1 MGFFARL
8 GQESYDRQYSDRE
21 LVRRLAPYFRPHRRA
36 LMAVVALMFTASLM
50 ATTTTMLFGAMVDA
64 LAQQL
69 TWTRLALISTALLL
83 AGVLLWAAQWGRRRI
98 LARVLATVAYDL
110 TMDAFRA
117 VMRHDMAFFDQHA
130 SGRVASR
137 LINDTR
143 EIAQVSTLIA
153 DVLTQFLFAVILLIA
168 LLMVDWRYT
177 LLTLLF
183 AAIMVLAAHALRRW
197 ARKVTLAGLRA
208 LATVNA
214 TIKETIA
221 GIGVAKNFRQEHAI
235 YRAFDDANRSSY
247 RVNLVRGFV
256 LSAAFPILNLLI
268 GLASAGLLLAG
279 GWGVYQALLTPGQW
293 MLFLMAL
300 ERFWFPVVNLAAFWP
315 QVQAGLA
322 AAERVFS
329 LMDVEPRVRQ
339 EGHEP
344 VEALRGAIRFDRVTF
359 AYNDEAEPVFRDFS
373 LTIQPRQSVAL
384 VGHTGAGKTS
394 LVRLVARLYEFQ
406 KGRIYVDDYDL
417 RRVDLKSYRRF
428 LGYVPQ
434 RPFLFSGTVL
444 DNIRYARRDA
454 TEEEVLALAR
464 SIDNGRWM
472 QTLPDGLHTQVGE
485 RGSRLSMGQRQ
496 LVALLRV
503 LLQRPAIFLLDEAT
517 ASIDPFT
524 ERQIQEALG
533 HILKGSTSILI
544 AHRLF
549 TVVSAH
555 RILVLERGR
564 IIEEGDHAS
573 LMARGGHYARLFRKY
588 FYHQTLSYIEEVGRR
603 MEQGRAPGGD
613 LPVGGA

>member
-8 GQESYDRQYSDRE
+8 GQETYDRRYPDRE
-21 LVRRLAPYFRPHRRA
+21 LVRRLSPYFRPHRKA
-36 LMAVVALMFTASLM
+36 LAGVVALMFTASAM
-50 ATTTTMLFGAMVDA
+50 ATGTTLLFGALVDA
-64 LAQQL
+64 LARRM
-69 TWTRLALISTALLL
+69 TWGTLLLISGALLL
-83 AGVLLWAAQWGRRRI
+83 AGVFLWAAQWGRRRI
-98 LARVLATVAYDL
+98 LARVLAQVVYDL
-110 TMDAFRA
+110 GMDAFRA
-117 VMRHDMAFFDQHA
+117 VMRHDMAFFDKHA

-137 LINDTR
+137 LVNDTR
-143 EIAQVSTLIA
+143 EIAQVTTLIA
-153 DVLTQFLFAVILLIA
+153 DVLTQFLFALILILV
-168 LLMVDWRYT
+168 LFTVDWRYT
-177 LLTLLF
+177 LLTLAF
-183 AAIMVLAAHALRRW
+183 AVVLVLVAHGLRRL

-208 LATVNA
+208 MALVNA

-221 GIGVAKNFRQEHAI
+221 GIAVAKNFHKEADI
-235 YRAFDDANRSSY
+235 YKEFDEANRTSY
-247 RVNLVRGFV
+247 RVNLMRGFV
-256 LSAAFPILNLLI
+256 LSGAFPVLNLVI

-279 GWGVYQALLTPGQW
+279 GWGVFHGALSPGQW
-293 MLFLMAL
+293 MVFLQGL
-300 ERFWFPVVNLAAFWP
+300 ERFWFPIVNLAAFWP

-339 EGHEP
+339 LDDLP
-344 VEALRGAIRFDRVTF
+344 VEHLQGAIRFEHVTF
-359 AYNDEAEPVFRDFS
+359 AYDDGTTVFRDFS
-373 LTIQPRQSVAL
+373 LSIHPRESLAL

-394 LVRLVARLYEFQ
+394 LVRLIARLYEFQ
-406 KGRIYVDDYDL
+406 KGRILVDEYDL
-417 RRVDLKSYRRF
+417 RRVNLKSYRRH

-464 SIDNGRWM
+464 KIDRGRWM
-472 QTLPDGLHTQVGE
+472 ANLPDGLYTEVGE

-533 HILKGSTSILI
+533 HILKGSTSVMI

-549 TVVSAH
+549 TVVAAD
-555 RILVLERGR
+555 RIVVLEKGR
-564 IIEEGDHAS
+564 IVEEGDHAS

-588 FYHQTLSYIEEVGRR
+588 FYHQTLAYVEEVGKRI
-603 MEQGRAPGGD
+603 GGEGEAG
-613 LPVGGA
+613 LPTGGA

>member
-8 GQESYDRQYSDRE
+8 GQESYDRRYSDRE
-21 LVRRLAPYFRPHRRA
+21 LVRRLSPYFRPHRKA
-36 LMAVVALMFTASLM
+36 LALVVVLMFTASAM

-69 TWTRLALISTALLL
+69 NWTTLGLISGAMLL
-83 AGVLLWAAQWGRRRI
+83 AGVFLWAAQWGRRRI
-98 LARVLATVAYDL
+98 LARVLAQVVYDL
-110 TMDAFRA
+110 AMSAFRA
-117 VMRHDMAFFDQHA
+117 VMRHDMAFFDKHA

-153 DVLTQFLFAVILLIA
+153 DVMTQFLFAIILLIV
-168 LLMVDWRYT
+168 LLMVDWRFT

-183 AAIMVLAAHALRRW
+183 AAIMVVAAHALRQW

-221 GIGVAKNFRQEHAI
+221 GIGVAKNFRQEDAI
-235 YRAFDDANRSSY
+235 YQEFDEANRSSY
-247 RVNLVRGFV
+247 KVNLVRGFV

-279 GWGVYQALLTPGQW
+279 GWGVYRDLLTPGQW

-329 LMDVEPRVRQ
+329 LMDVEPKVKQ
-339 EGHEP
+339 EAQEP
-344 VEALRGAIRFDRVTF
+344 VDALRGAIRFDRVTF
-359 AYNDEAEPVFRDFS
+359 AYEDDAEPVFQDFS
-373 LTIQPRQSVAL
+373 LTIRPRESVAL

-406 KGRIYVDDYDL
+406 KGRIYVDEYDL
-417 RRVDLKSYRRF
+417 RRVDLKAYRRH

-472 QTLPDGLHTQVGE
+472 ENLPDGLYTEVGE

-503 LLQRPAIFLLDEAT
+503 LLQRPSIFLLDEAT

-533 HILKGSTSILI
+533 HLLRGSTSILI

-549 TVVSAH
+549 TVVSAD
-555 RILVLERGR
+555 RILVLEKGR
-564 IIEEGDHAS
+564 IIEEGDHAA
-573 LMARGGHYARLFRKY
+573 LMARGGHYAHLFRKY
-588 FYHQTLSYIEEVGRR
+588 FYHQTLTYIEEVGRR
-603 MEQGRAPGGD
+603 IGGKKSDPG
-613 LPVGGA
+613 LPTGGA